1 MREASP
7 EPADIRYA
15 TRSLTPSTS
24 RNWRASAPGTTPALQ
39 VAPPSVVR
47 AYVPATPLAQ
57 TTCGLTGLIACS
69 RLVVPL
75 CCGVTAGAVASEAVA
90 RANAGA
96 GAAVGADA
104 SEQVSVGATTNP
116 VTATAIG
123 RGRERSI

>member
-75 CCGVTAGAVASEAVA
+75 CCGVTVGAVAAEAVA
-90 RANAGA
+90 RANAGGGAGA

-104 SEQVSVGATTNP
+104 SEQVSVGATTN
-116 VTATAIG
+116 
-123 RGRERSI
+123 